1 MTATNEVQ
9 TELGEAPIDT
19 VQNALDLAAT
29 CLIDVQH
36 EINRHVLENR
46 ALAARLAKIE
56 AAAKEYLAFVD
67 SPRTDP
73 LGYVR
78 WRKQLNDSH
87 TALRA
92 ALNP

>member
-9 TELGEAPIDT
+9 SELGEAPIDT

-36 EINRHVLENR
+36 EINQHVLENR

-56 AAAKEYLAFVD
+56 AAAKEVIKRSCEHSESSEFFGVHKEHFD
-67 SPRTDP
+67 
-73 LGYVR
+73 
-78 WRKQLNDSH
+78 
-87 TALRA
+87 ALRA